1 MPKRFPYFFF
11 VISSILSIIVIVSK
25 FIFKMP
31 DHHLEHNLLTCLSL
45 VPGIYIG
52 EGKVIHFTRGAGQE
66 IGTGTFLDT
75 IFSSSSPDSSDT
87 PCPMCG
93 NQGSANGVISSCID
107 CFLSG
112 GELHIF
118 VYNVS
123 PLIFLA
129 QARGGT
135 CTLAKSD
142 PSEDVLYR
150 AEYLLENGFG
160 FYNLFKNNCED
171 FAIYCKTGLLLF
183 TSVNVGRGGQTAS
196 FLAATTAVASSPLR
210 FLTTS
215 FGGLT
220 AVGLGSYCVSRLVS
234 DIGVRRD
241 VIKIPVE
248 RLLSRSI
255 TNEAEGT
262 TLAAMPN

>member
-1 MPKRFPYFFF
+1 MPECH
-11 VISSILSIIVIVSK
+11 V
-25 FIFKMP
+25 
-31 DHHLEHNLLTCLSL
+31 EHMLTCLSL
-45 VPGIYIG
+45 ITGIYIG
-52 EGKVIHFTRGAGQE
+52 DGKVIHFTRGAGQE

-75 IFSSSSPDSSDT
+75 IFSSSSPDSSST
-87 PCPMCG
+87 PCPICG
-93 NQGSANGVISSCID
+93 NQASANGVILSCID

-118 VYNVS
+118 IYNVS
-123 PLIFLA
+123 PLVFLA

-142 PSEDVLYR
+142 PPEDVLHR

-160 FYNLFKNNCED
+160 FYNLFRNNCED

-215 FGGLT
+215 FSGLT
-220 AVGLGSYCVSRLVS
+220 AVGFGSYCISRLVS

-248 RLLSRSI
+248 RLLSHSRSD
-255 TNEAEGT
+255 EDEGSSP
-262 TLAAMPN
+262 AHMANQD